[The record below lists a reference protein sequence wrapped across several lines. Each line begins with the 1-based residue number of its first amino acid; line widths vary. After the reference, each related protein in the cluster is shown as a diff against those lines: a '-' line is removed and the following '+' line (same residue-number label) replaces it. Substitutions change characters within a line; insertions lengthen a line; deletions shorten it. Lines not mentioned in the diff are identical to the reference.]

1 MTLLLFVSNIV
12 SKSIQAIMV
21 VTHIMLNDLKIK
33 QLKAKEKV
41 YRVADHSGL
50 CIEVRPTGK
59 KFWRFR
65 YRFLNK
71 PQMLTIGQYPEIS
84 LSYARAKTNEFR
96 EQLAKNVDPIAV
108 KKTERLEAI
117 QSQSET
123 FRAIAQEF
131 CDHRK
136 KSKSANWLYVR
147 THAYEVDIFPAIGDK
162 PIKDVSSV
170 DVKNIMD
177 NAIKRVLKSGKGTGE
192 NKAISVRQII
202 AEVMQYAI
210 ISDRLVNDPTYA
222 LRGYIHTPETENA
235 QPINSK
241 DRKLIMPSINKYS
254 GSISTKNALKA
265 LIYTMLR
272 TVEVR
277 RGLKEYI
284 DFEARTWTIPIA
296 SKSDILAGKRNM
308 KKNRIHIVP
317 LSDQVIDILKA
328 QFAAYPD
335 SPYIFPG
342 VNSDTMIGPTTLNQ
356 AFRNMGLSH
365 ITMHDFRATASTDL
379 NEANYNSNWIE
390 LQLAHVKG
398 DKVKATYDHAK
409 WLNDRRKMMQDW
421 ADMVDSWED

>member
-1 MTLLLFVSNIV
+1 
-12 SKSIQAIMV
+12 
-21 VTHIMLNDLKIK
+21 MLNDLKIK

-50 CIEVRPTGK
+50 CIEIRPTGK

-84 LSYARAKTNEFR
+84 LSYARTKTNEFR
-96 EQLAKNVDPIAV
+96 EQLAKDIDPITV
-108 KKTERLEAI
+108 KKNERLEVMQA
-117 QSQSET
+117 QEET
-123 FRAIAQEF
+123 FRSIAKEY
-131 CDHRK
+131 CENKK
-136 KSKSANWLYVR
+136 KSKSKNWLYVR
-147 THAYEVDIFPAIGDK
+147 NLAYEVDIFPAIGDK

-177 NAIKRVLKSGKGTGE
+177 SAIKRVLKSGKGTGE
-192 NKAISVRQII
+192 NKAISIRQII
-202 AEVMQYAI
+202 AEIMQYAI
-210 ISDRLVNDPTYA
+210 ISDRLINDPTYA
-222 LRGYIHTPETENA
+222 LRGYIHSPETENA
-235 QPINSK
+235 QPVNSK
-241 DRKLIMPSINKYS
+241 DRKLIMPSINKYT

-272 TVEVR
+272 TIEIR

-317 LSDQVIDILKA
+317 LSDQVVAILKS

-342 VNSDTMIGPTTLNQ
+342 INNDTMIGSTTLNQ
-356 AFRNMGLSH
+356 AFRYMNLSH

-390 LQLAHVKG
+390 LQPAHVKG

-421 ADMVDSWED
+421 ADMVDGWEE

>member
-1 MTLLLFVSNIV
+1 MTYHFFVSNIV
-12 SKSIQAIMV
+12 SKFKYSKMV

-50 CIEVRPTGK
+50 CIEVRSTGK
-59 KFWRFR
+59 KYWRFR

-84 LSYARAKTNEFR
+84 LSYARSKTIELR
-96 EQLAKNVDPIAV
+96 EQLAKNIDPISIQ
-108 KKTERLEAI
+108 KQEKLDAI
-117 QSQSET
+117 QSQAEV
-123 FRAIAQEF
+123 FRVLAQEF
-131 CDHRK
+131 CNHK
-136 KSKSANWLYVR
+136 KNYKSDNWLYIR
-147 THAYEVDIFPAIGDK
+147 NLAYDLDIFPLIGDK
-162 PIKDVSSV
+162 PIKDITSV
-170 DVKNIMD
+170 DIKNIMD
-177 NAIKRVLKSGKGTGE
+177 NSIKRVSKSGKGTGE
-192 NKAISVRQII
+192 NKAILIRQLI

-210 ISDRLVNDPTYA
+210 ISGRLNNDPTYA
-222 LRGYIHTPETENA
+222 LRGYIQTPDTENA
-235 QPINSK
+235 QPVKST
-241 DRKLIMPSINKYS
+241 DRKLIMPRINNYS

-272 TVEVR
+272 TIEIR

-284 DFEARTWTIPIA
+284 DFESRTWTIPIA
-296 SKSDILAGKRNM
+296 SKSEILAGKRNM

-342 VNSDTMIGPTTLNQ
+342 VNNNTMIGPTTLNQ
-356 AFRNMGLSH
+356 AFRNMGLGH

-409 WLNDRRKMMQDW
+409 WLTDRRQMMQDW
-421 ADMVDSWED
+421 ADMVDSWAR

>member
-1 MTLLLFVSNIV
+1 
-12 SKSIQAIMV
+12 
-21 VTHIMLNDLKIK
+21 MLNDLKIK

-65 YRFLNK
+65 YRFFNK

-84 LSYARAKTNEFR
+84 LSYARTKTIEYR
-96 EQLAKNVDPIAV
+96 EQLAKNIDPIASL
-108 KKTERLEAI
+108 KNERLEAI
-117 QSQSET
+117 QSRAET
-123 FRAIAQEF
+123 FRAIAYEF
-131 CDHRK
+131 CEYK
-136 KSKSANWLYVR
+136 KNFKSKTWLYVR
-147 THAYEVDIFPAIGDK
+147 NLAYEVDIFPMIGDK
-162 PIKDVSSV
+162 PIKDVTSV
-170 DVKNIMD
+170 DIKNIMD
-177 NAIKRVLKSGKGTGE
+177 NAVKRVLKTGKGTGE
-192 NKAISVRQII
+192 NKAIAIRQII

-210 ISDRLVNDPTYA
+210 ISDRLSNDPTYA
-222 LRGYIHTPETENA
+222 LRGYVNKPEVENA

-241 DRKLIMPSINKYS
+241 DKRLIMPSIDNYP
-254 GSISTKNALKA
+254 GSISTRNALKA

-272 TVEVR
+272 TIEVR

-296 SKSDILAGKRNM
+296 SKNEVLAGKRNM

-317 LSDQVIDILKA
+317 LSDQVLTIIKA
-328 QFAAYPD
+328 QFAAYPE

-342 VNSDTMIGPTTLNQ
+342 INNNTMIGAGTMNQ

-409 WLNDRRKMMQDW
+409 WLNDRRIMMQDW
-421 ADMVDSWED
+421 ADMVDSWSQ

>member
-1 MTLLLFVSNIV
+1 
-12 SKSIQAIMV
+12 MV

-41 YRVADHSGL
+41 YRIADHSGL

-59 KFWRFR
+59 KFWRYR

-84 LSYARAKTNEFR
+84 LSYARSKTIEIR
-96 EQLAKNVDPIAV
+96 EQLAKNIDPIAFR
-108 KKTERLEAI
+108 KNERLEAM
-117 QSQSET
+117 QSREET
-123 FRAIAQEF
+123 FRSIATEF
-131 CDHRK
+131 CDHK
-136 KSKSANWLYVR
+136 KASKSENWLYIR
-147 THAYEVDIFPAIGDK
+147 NLSYEVDIFPMIGDK
-162 PIKDVSSV
+162 PIKDVTSIEI
-170 DVKNIMD
+170 KNIMD
-177 NAIKRVLKSGKGTGE
+177 SAVQRVLKSGKGTGE
-192 NKAISVRQII
+192 NKAISLRQHI

-210 ISDRLVNDPTYA
+210 ISDRLTNDPTYA
-222 LRGYIHTPETENA
+222 LRGYIHAPETENA
-235 QPINSK
+235 QPVNSK
-241 DRKLIMPSINKYS
+241 DRKLIMSSIENYT
-254 GSISTKNALKA
+254 GAISTKNALKT

-272 TVEVR
+272 TIEIR

-284 DFEARTWTIPIA
+284 DFDARTWTIPIA
-296 SKSDILAGKRNM
+296 SRSDLLAGKRNM

-317 LSDQVIDILKA
+317 LSNQVIEILKA

-342 VNSDTMIGPTTLNQ
+342 VKPNSKIAATTLNQ

-409 WLNDRRKMMQDW
+409 WLGDRRKMLQDW
-421 ADMVDSWED
+421 ADIVDGWKE

>member
-1 MTLLLFVSNIV
+1 
-12 SKSIQAIMV
+12 MV

-33 QLKAKEKV
+33 QLKAKEKL
-41 YRVADHSGL
+41 YRIADHSGL
-50 CIEVRPTGK
+50 CIEIRPTGK

-84 LSYARAKTNEFR
+84 LSYARAKAIEIR
-96 EQLAKNVDPIAV
+96 EQLAKSIDPVAF
-108 KKTERLEAI
+108 KKNERLEAL
-117 QSQSET
+117 QSQEET
-123 FRAIAQEF
+123 FSSLAKEY
-131 CDHRK
+131 CNYK
-136 KSKSANWLYVR
+136 KAMKSDTWLYVR
-147 THAYEVDIFPAIGDK
+147 ELSYEVDIFPLIGNK
-162 PIKDVSSV
+162 PIKDVTSV
-170 DVKNIMD
+170 DIKNIMD
-177 NAIKRVLKSGKGTGE
+177 SAHARVLRSGKGTGE
-192 NKAISVRQII
+192 KKAILVRQHM

-210 ISDRLVNDPTYA
+210 ISDKLVNDPTYA
-222 LRGYIHTPETENA
+222 LRGYIQSPEAENA
-235 QPINSK
+235 QPVNSK
-241 DRKLIMPSINKYS
+241 DRKIIMSKIDNYP
-254 GSISTKNALKA
+254 GAISTKNALKT

-272 TVEVR
+272 SIEVR
-277 RGLKEYI
+277 RALKEYI

-296 SKSDILAGKRNM
+296 SKSELMAGKRNM

-317 LSDQVIDILKA
+317 LSDQVIAILKA

-342 VNSDTMIGPTTLNQ
+342 VKPNTMIAANTMNQ
-356 AFRNMGLSH
+356 SFRNMGLNH

-409 WLNDRRKMMQDW
+409 WLKDRARMMQDW
-421 ADMVDSWED
+421 ANIVDSWVD